1 MKRLLI
7 ILILTFSFQ
16 ILAKADDIRDFQIEG
31 MSIGD
36 SLLDFYSKEE
46 ILDSPKANRYKDK
59 TYTTAT
65 FFQINS
71 DKLSTYES
79 ITISYKLNDNEYL
92 IVGQGGV
99 LGFENNHSKCY
110 KKKDT
115 IVKEIKM
122 LFPDNKVFDLT
133 KKISG
138 STDGSITKQSYIK
151 LNDGLIGVQCKKF
164 GKEFKKKYNEIDHL
178 KVDMFNNKFN
188 YWLLNIAFK

>member
-1 MKRLLI
+1 MKRLLLII
-7 ILILTFSFQ
+7 ILTLSFQ
-16 ILAKADDIRDFQIEG
+16 TLIRADDIRDFQIEG

-79 ITISYKLNDNEYL
+79 ITVSYKLNDNEYL

-99 LGFENNHSKCY
+99 LGFKNNHSKCY

-122 LFPDNKVFDLT
+122 LFPDNKVIDLT

-151 LNDGLIGVQCKKF
+151 LNNGFIGVQCKKF
-164 GKEFKKKYNEIDHL
+164 GKEFKKKYNEFDHL
-178 KVDMFNNKFN
+178 KVDMFNKKFN
-188 YWLLNIAFK
+188 YWLINIAFK